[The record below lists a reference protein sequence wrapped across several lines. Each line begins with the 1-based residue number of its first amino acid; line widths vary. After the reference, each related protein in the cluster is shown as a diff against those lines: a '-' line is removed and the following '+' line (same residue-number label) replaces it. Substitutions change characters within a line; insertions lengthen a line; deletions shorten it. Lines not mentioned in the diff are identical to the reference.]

1 VCAHALGCART
12 CRASAVASLAG
23 GHAPGRGPHGTRAQP
38 PRLRTALRHRSVHT
52 RLSRSLLA
60 APPSPVICSTVEP
73 AGPAAR
79 ALMPA
84 RARSR
89 TGGHAK
95 KDVDRFQ
102 TPHVVSHRE
111 TAPVLNRGR
120 HRMCCNRWLLRT
132 TDQDPV
138 SNFHH
143 CHLGISY
150 DEHPGSCRL
159 VATRTAD

>member
-1 VCAHALGCART
+1 MCAHALGCART
-12 CRASAVASLAG
+12 CRASAVAPLAG
-23 GHAPGRGPHGTRAQP
+23 GHAPRRGPHGTRAQP
-38 PRLRTALRHRSVHT
+38 ERLRPALRHRSIDA
-52 RLSRSLLA
+52 RPRRPLRA
-60 APPSPVICSTVEP
+60 APPRPVLNSTVEP
-73 AGPAAR
+73 VGTAAR

-89 TGGHAK
+89 TGARAK
-95 KDVDRFQ
+95 KNVDSFG
-102 TPHVVSHRE
+102 TPRVVSKRE

-143 CHLGISY
+143 CHLGSSC
-150 DEHPGSCRL
+150 DEHPGSGRM
-159 VATRTAD
+159 VTTRTAN